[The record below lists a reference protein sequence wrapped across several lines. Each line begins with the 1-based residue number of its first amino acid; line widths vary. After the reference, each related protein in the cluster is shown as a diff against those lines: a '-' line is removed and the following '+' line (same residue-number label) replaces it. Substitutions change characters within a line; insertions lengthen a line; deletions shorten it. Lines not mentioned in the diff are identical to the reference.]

1 MAIVNH
7 NEIFYSVKK
16 EEDAH
21 WDKEWAED
29 WQKIVEIYNTIEHL
43 EYLFDQ
49 LDVSELRRLTQRQI
63 IINLQKY
70 AYSLLK
76 VIQEKYSD

>member
-1 MAIVNH
+1 MTASDLEV
-7 NEIFYSVKK
+7 FYTVGSTEGAV
-16 EEDAH
+16 

-29 WQKIVEIYNTIEHL
+29 WQKIVEIYRTIEHL

-49 LDVSELRRLTQRQI
+49 LEVSDFRRLSQKQL

-70 AYSLLK
+70 TYSLLK
-76 VIQEKYSD
+76 VITEKYA